1 MKRLIAF
8 SLLLGALL
16 TAVAADDAPPAGF
29 LPLTPEGYPLD
40 TATTTSPA
48 ASDLVPTLSTPSEP
62 TPTAEAST
70 NAPTTVAGV
79 VMDDRHKLVP
89 GDKLSFCVVEDRDE
103 AKPLMVA
110 DTGELDVPYI
120 GRINVAGKTC
130 KQVATELKVLLEKDY
145 YYRATVVLG
154 LDQISRVLGRVYVWG
169 QVRNQGPIEIPA
181 NETFTAGKAILRA
194 GGFGDFA
201 NKKKV
206 KVIRNAAPED
216 GGKQDIL
223 VNMEEVLEEG
233 KTDKDVTL
241 KPDDFIIVPARLI
254 NW

>member
-1 MKRLIAF
+1 
-8 SLLLGALL
+8 
-16 TAVAADDAPPAGF
+16 
-29 LPLTPEGYPLD
+29 
-40 TATTTSPA
+40 
-48 ASDLVPTLSTPSEP
+48 
-62 TPTAEAST
+62 
-70 NAPTTVAGV
+70 
-79 VMDDRHKLVP
+79 
-89 GDKLSFCVVEDRDE
+89 
-103 AKPLMVA
+103 
-110 DTGELDVPYI
+110 
-120 GRINVAGKTC
+120 
-130 KQVATELKVLLEKDY
+130 
-145 YYRATVVLG
+145 
-154 LDQISRVLGRVYVWG
+154 VLGRVYVWG

>member
-1 MKRLIAF
+1 MKHFASLA
-8 SLLLGALL
+8 LLLGVLV
-16 TAVAADDAPPAGF
+16 TATAADDRAPKDGF
-29 LPLTPEGYPLD
+29 LPLTPDGYPM
-40 TATTTSPA
+40 PA
-48 ASDLVPTLSTPSEP
+48 AAAPP
-62 TPTAEAST
+62 EASVTTPAPDNASAT
-70 NAPTTVAGV
+70 NDSNLPTTVAGV

-89 GDKLSFCVVEDRDE
+89 GDKLSFRVVEDRDE
-103 AKPLMVA
+103 TKPLIVA
-110 DTGELDVPYI
+110 DTGELDVPYV

-130 KQVATELKVLLEKDY
+130 KEVAAELKVMLEKDY
-145 YYRATVVLG
+145 YYQATVVLG

-181 NETFTAGKAILRA
+181 NEIFTAGKAILRA

-206 KVIRNAAPED
+206 KVVRNAKPGEST
-216 GGKQDIL
+216 GKQDIL

-233 KTDKDVTL
+233 KTDKDVPL
-241 KPDDFIIVPARLI
+241 QPDDFIIVPARLI